1 MNQSQPEIE
10 KVKEQV
16 RELKCVNG
24 AMYFG
29 AVEDDSCNCKTRCQN
44 EQTYE
49 HALEELDAFIEGL
62 WTKAYE
68 QGKVD
73 GAKVEKGMICEIIE
87 DCGHQ
92 QEDGSIWCDMDD
104 VLKKIKKRE
113 LTD

>member
-1 MNQSQPEIE
+1 MNQSQPEWE

-49 HALEELDAFIEGL
+49 HALEELDAFIE
-62 WTKAYE
+62 
-68 QGKVD
+68 KVVTEAEERGYANGYAD
-73 GAKVEKGMICEIIE
+73 GIGV
-87 DCGHQ
+87 CGYS
-92 QEDGSIWCDMDD
+92 D
-104 VLKKIKKRE
+104 KKE